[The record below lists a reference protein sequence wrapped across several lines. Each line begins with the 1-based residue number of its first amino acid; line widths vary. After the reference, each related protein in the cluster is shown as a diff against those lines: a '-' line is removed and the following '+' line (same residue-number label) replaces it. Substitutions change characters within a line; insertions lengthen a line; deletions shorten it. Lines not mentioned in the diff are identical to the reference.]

1 MGKRPL
7 WWMCC
12 ASVMFWAGQAAV
24 AAEPELRD
32 EAPMPVEASKP
43 DAGPSVDGPVRQ
55 TPLPSYAD
63 EVSEKPAADEPQ
75 RPAGESSAADRPN
88 NHANDRANDHPP
100 TTSGGDKQ
108 ADASQPARSSATS
121 KNAAAEKPGDKEPP
135 PVVRELT
142 PALAALRDR
151 IRRTTAAYRAQPL
164 SVESNDVAD
173 VLGLC
178 RAFGCRAEVLRGGA
192 RVNAVTCLCWNFA
205 CGGYEPLVLAEG
217 RIAARIGY
225 GRQLYPGQMLGVFA
239 LARVPA
245 NYPMRVGEDVR
256 SVADLVEYEKR
267 ACRVEH
273 EQSLRLLGL
282 SFYTNDAPWKNSLGD
297 EWSVER
303 MVAIELSRPIVEAPE
318 GGTMRLMALSAA
330 VLDRARRQQPIDGH
344 FARALKFTSDFQQFA
359 LELQGS
365 DGSWSSNYFASRGSS
380 RDAMAQLASNGR
392 IMEWLCFS
400 LPDERLGDPRM
411 VRGVEYLLSLL
422 AGQRYQAAALRSLNS
437 RELASVMHA
446 LHALVLYDE
455 RMFGDSPTAPTAA
468 VK

>member
-12 ASVMFWAGQAAV
+12 ASVMFWAGQTALASEPEIRDDAPPMP
-24 AAEPELRD
+24 AAE
-32 EAPMPVEASKP
+32 ASQST
-43 DAGPSVDGPVRQ
+43 AGPTVDGPVRQ
-55 TPLPSYAD
+55 TPLPSYGD
-63 EVSEKPAADEPQ
+63 EVSEKPDDHGPQ
-75 RPAGESSAADRPN
+75 PPAGESSAAQRP
-88 NHANDRANDHPP
+88 ADHPP
-100 TTSGGDKQ
+100 ATLDGEAVSQK
-108 ADASQPARSSATS
+108 ADAAKPKPADANAPPQGST
-121 KNAAAEKPGDKEPP
+121 NAAVRDKEP

-142 PALAALRDR
+142 PALSALRDR
-151 IRRTTAAYRAQPL
+151 IRRTTASYRAQPL

-173 VLGLC
+173 VIGAC

-256 SVADLVEYEKR
+256 TVADLVEYEKR
-267 ACRVEH
+267 ACRAEQ
-273 EQSLRLLGL
+273 EQSMRLLGL
-282 SFYTNDAPWKNSLGD
+282 SFYTNDAPWKNGLEE

-330 VLDRARRQQPIDGH
+330 VLNRARRSQPIDGH

-365 DGSWSSNYFASRGSS
+365 DGSWSPNYFASRGSS
-380 RDAMAQLASNGR
+380 RDAAAQLASNGR

-400 LPDERLGDPRM
+400 LPDDRLGEPRL
-411 VRGVEYLLSLL
+411 VRGIEYLLSLL
-422 AGQRYQAAALRSLNS
+422 ASQRYQAAALRSLNS

-446 LHALVLYDE
+446 LHALALYDE
-455 RMFGDSPTAPTAA
+455 RMFGESQAA
-468 VK
+468 AAATK

>member
-1 MGKRPL
+1 MSKRPF
-7 WWMCC
+7 WWICC
-12 ASVMFWAGQAAV
+12 ASIMLWVGQTTVASEPESSSDAPTP
-24 AAEPELRD
+24 AAE
-32 EAPMPVEASKP
+32 VSKT
-43 DAGPSVDGPVRQ
+43 DAGPTVDGPVRQ
-55 TPLPSYAD
+55 TPLPSYGD
-63 EVSEKPAADEPQ
+63 EVSEKSGAGESRQ
-75 RPAGESSAADRPN
+75 PAGESSAAERP
-88 NHANDRANDHPP
+88 NDHPP
-100 TTSGGDKQ
+100 ATSESDKP
-108 ADASQPARSSATS
+108 ADAKKPVESSTTPNDSAKETAR
-121 KNAAAEKPGDKEPP
+121 EKETP

-142 PALAALRDR
+142 PALTALRDR
-151 IRRTTAAYRAQPL
+151 VRRTLATYRVQPL
-164 SVESNDVAD
+164 AVESNDVAD

-192 RVNAVTCLCWNFA
+192 RINAVTCLCWNFP

-217 RIAARIGY
+217 RITARIGY

-245 NYPMRVGEDVR
+245 NYPMRVGDDVR

-267 ACRVEH
+267 ACRVEQ

-282 SFYTNDAPWKNSLGD
+282 SFYTNDAPWKNGLGE

-303 MVAIELSRPIVEAPE
+303 MVAMELSRPIVEAPE

-365 DGSWSSNYFASRGSS
+365 DGSWSPNYFASRGSS
-380 RDAMAQLASNGR
+380 RDAMAQLTSNSR

-411 VRGVEYLLSLL
+411 VRGVEYLLGLL

-437 RELASVMHA
+437 RELASVMHG

-455 RMFGDSPTAPTAA
+455 RMFGETQAAPATAA
-468 VK
+468 K

>member
-12 ASVMFWAGQAAV
+12 ASVVLWAGQSAV
-24 AAEPELRD
+24 ASEPEIHD
-32 EAPMPVEASKP
+32 DAPIPVEASQK

-55 TPLPSYAD
+55 TPLPAYGD
-63 EVSEKPAADEPQ
+63 EVSEKSAAGGSQPH
-75 RPAGESSAADRPN
+75 AGESSAAE
-88 NHANDRANDHPP
+88 RANDHPP
-100 TTSGGDKQ
+100 ATSGGDKQ
-108 ADASQPARSSATS
+108 ADTAKPADSNTSPKTSADQT
-121 KNAAAEKPGDKEPP
+121 AREKETP

-142 PALAALRDR
+142 PALTALRDR
-151 IRRTTAAYRAQPL
+151 VRRTTAAYRAQPL
-164 SVESNDVAD
+164 TVESNDVAD
-173 VLGLC
+173 VLGVC
-178 RAFGCRAEVLRGGA
+178 RAFGCRSEVLRGGA
-192 RVNAVTCLCWNFA
+192 RVNAVTCLCWNFT

-217 RIAARIGY
+217 RVAARIGY

-267 ACRVEH
+267 ACRVEQ

-282 SFYTNDAPWKNSLGD
+282 SFYTNDGPWKNSLGE

-303 MVAIELSRPIVEAPE
+303 MVAIELSRPIVEAPD

-330 VLDRARRQQPIDGH
+330 VLDRARRQQPVDGH

-365 DGSWSSNYFASRGSS
+365 DGSWSPNYFASRGSS
-380 RDAMAQLASNGR
+380 RDAVAQLASNGR

-455 RMFGDSPTAPTAA
+455 RMFGESPTAPTAA
-468 VK
+468 AK

>member
-1 MGKRPL
+1 
-7 WWMCC
+7 MCC
-12 ASVMFWAGQAAV
+12 ASVMLWAGQLALAS
-24 AAEPELRD
+24 EPEIRD
-32 EAPMPVEASKP
+32 DAPIPVEASKA
-43 DAGPSVDGPVRQ
+43 DGGPTVDGPVRQ
-55 TPLPSYAD
+55 TPMPLYGD
-63 EVSEKPAADEPQ
+63 EVSQKPDDRGPQ
-75 RPAGESSAADRPN
+75 PPAGDSSAAEHP
-88 NHANDRANDHPP
+88 ADHPP
-100 TTSGGDKQ
+100 ATSAENEQ
-108 ADASQPARSSATS
+108 ADASKTKPADSSAPPKGS
-121 KNAAAEKPGDKEPP
+121 ANEAVREKETPI
-135 PVVRELT
+135 VRELT
-142 PALAALRDR
+142 PALGALRDR
-151 IRRTTAAYRAQPL
+151 IRRTTASYRAQPL
-164 SVESNDVAD
+164 PVESVDVAD
-173 VLGLC
+173 VLGVC
-178 RAFGCRAEVLRGGA
+178 RAFGCRAEVIRGGA

-225 GRQLYPGQMLGVFA
+225 GRQYYPGQMLGVFA

-256 SVADLVEYEKR
+256 TVSDLVEYEKR
-267 ACRVEH
+267 ACRVEQ
-273 EQSLRLLGL
+273 EQSMRLLGL
-282 SFYTNDAPWKNSLGD
+282 SFYTNDAPWKNGLGE

-330 VLDRARRQQPIDGH
+330 VLDRARRSQPIDGH

-365 DGSWSSNYFASRGSS
+365 DGSWSPNYFASRGSS
-380 RDAMAQLASNGR
+380 RDAAAQLASNGR

-400 LPDERLGDPRM
+400 LPDERLGEPRM

-422 AGQRYQAAALRSLNS
+422 AGQRYQSAALRSLNS

-455 RMFGDSPTAPTAA
+455 RMFGEPQPAA
-468 VK
+468 AATK

>member
-7 WWMCC
+7 WWIYC
-12 ASVMFWAGQAAV
+12 ASILFWATQAVVASEPEIRDDATPMP
-24 AAEPELRD
+24 AAE
-32 EAPMPVEASKP
+32 ATKST
-43 DAGPSVDGPVRQ
+43 AGPTVDGPVRQ
-55 TPLPSYAD
+55 TPLPAYGD
-63 EVSEKPAADEPQ
+63 EVPEKPTDGEPQ
-75 RPAGESSAADRPN
+75 IPAGDAPASKRPN
-88 NHANDRANDHPP
+88 DHSP
-100 TTSGGDKQ
+100 TTPGDQQ
-108 ADASQPARSSATS
+108 ADAAKPTESNTANKNATGEPARETGA
-121 KNAAAEKPGDKEPP
+121 
-135 PVVRELT
+135 PVIRELT
-142 PALAALRDR
+142 PALSALRDR
-151 IRRTTAAYRAQPL
+151 IRRTLATYRAQPL
-164 SVESNDVAD
+164 PVESNDVAD
-173 VLGLC
+173 VLGVC
-178 RAFGCRAEVLRGGA
+178 RAFGCRAEALRGGA
-192 RVNAVTCLCWNFA
+192 RVNAVTCLCWNFT

-267 ACRVEH
+267 ACRVEQ
-273 EQSLRLLGL
+273 EQSMRLLGL

-303 MVAIELSRPIVEAPE
+303 LVAIELSRPIVEAPE

-365 DGSWSSNYFASRGSS
+365 DGSWSPNYFASRGSS
-380 RDAMAQLASNGR
+380 RDAAAQLTSNGR

-400 LPDERLGDPRM
+400 LPDDRLAEPRM
-411 VRGVEYLLSLL
+411 VRGIEYLLNLL
-422 AGQRYQAAALRSLNS
+422 AGQRYQAAALRSLNG

-455 RMFGDSPTAPTAA
+455 RMFGESQAAPAA
-468 VK
+468 AK